1 LIFLQISTQQKIYI
15 GTGTY
20 PYMVKV
26 ISLSDE
32 AYVKLKEIKRNL
44 SFSELVINLVS
55 EKNKRNLRDF
65 SGILSWE
72 EGEKFKNEITKN
84 RKIQKI
90 EGVKF

>member
-1 LIFLQISTQQKIYI
+1 
-15 GTGTY
+15 
-20 PYMVKV
+20 MVKV